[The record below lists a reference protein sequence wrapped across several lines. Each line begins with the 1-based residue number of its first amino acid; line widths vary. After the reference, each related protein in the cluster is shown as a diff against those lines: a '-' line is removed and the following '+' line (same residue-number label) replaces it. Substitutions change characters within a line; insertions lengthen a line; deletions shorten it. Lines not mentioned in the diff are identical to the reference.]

1 MSDEAPTTEATTAP
15 PQEEAPPSGKGNK
28 KKLKAQ
34 QEEQRQQK
42 AKQEDEVKRAVAREN
57 LRWKDCLMCLKT
69 SVPRLKDNPWLI
81 IQEPIFIHNYLDSLT
96 ETLANLSKHE
106 DDLDQVRVVLQ
117 FVYETFVDLGKFAMY
132 QPTFYISHQPTV
144 KRFVRLLEQVA
155 HRGSDKAL
163 FPNVLSL
170 LGPTFDRPELYDLLA
185 DCMIVNSLMSFA
197 RTSWMPTP
205 STLKLLLTIFK
216 KICVSERVRTLFRD
230 DDGFEKLRSLAD
242 GYEEGFTKEQQVLAK
257 QALEHFQDKDAD
269 TLDPEG
275 ETISNAPSSPKG
287 DY

>member
-1 MSDEAPTTEATTAP
+1 MSEPAEGASAAPAEALTEEP
-15 PQEEAPPSGKGNK
+15 PPSGKPANK

-34 QEEQRQQK
+34 QEEQRAQK
-42 AKQEDEVKRAVAREN
+42 AKQEDELKRAQAREN
-57 LRWKDCLMCLKT
+57 FRWKDCLVCLRT
-69 SVPRLKDNPWLI
+69 SVPLLKENPWLI
-81 IQEPIFIHNYLDSLT
+81 IQEPEFIHDYLDSLT

-132 QPTFYISHQPTV
+132 QPAFFISHQATV

-185 DCMIVNSLMSFA
+185 DCKIVNSLMSFA

-205 STLKLLLTIFK
+205 STLKLLLNIFN

-230 DDGFEKLRSLAD
+230 DEGFEKLRSLAD

-257 QALEHFQDKDAD
+257 QALEHFQDTEVAEEDASMS
-269 TLDPEG
+269 
-275 ETISNAPSSPKG
+275 TIAPASP
-287 DY
+287 